1 MKTVQQIIAS
11 KSAEIYAVT
20 STTSVF
26 DALTMMMNKNISA
39 LLIIDNEELTGIFTE
54 RDYAR
59 KVILQGKS
67 SKSALIHEVMTPDPI
82 TILAS
87 DSIDYCMTLMTNR
100 HIRHLPVVEAKKI
113 IAMVSIGDIVKF
125 IIEDQ
130 KQIISQLESY
140 IHQ

>member
-11 KSAEIYAVT
+11 KSAKIYAVT

-87 DSIDYCMTLMTNR
+87 DSIDYCMTLMTNK

>member
-1 MKTVQQIIAS
+1 MKTEQQIIAS
-11 KSAEIYAVT
+11 KSAEIYAVA
-20 STTSVF
+20 SITSVF
-26 DALTMMMNKNISA
+26 DALTMMMDKNISA

-67 SKSALIHEVMTPDPI
+67 SKSALIREVMTPDPI
-82 TILAS
+82 TITAA
-87 DSIDYCMTLMTNR
+87 DSIDYCMTLMTNK
-100 HIRHLPVVEAKKI
+100 HIRHLPVVEGKKI

>member
-82 TILAS
+82 TIMAS
-87 DSIDYCMTLMTNR
+87 DSIDYCMTLMTNK

>member
-87 DSIDYCMTLMTNR
+87 DSIDYCMTLMTNK

>member
-82 TILAS
+82 TIMAS

>member
-11 KSAEIYAVT
+11 KSAKIYAVT

-87 DSIDYCMTLMTNR
+87 DSIDYCMTLMTNK

-140 IHQ
+140 IQQ